1 MANKNYGIGNTYPST
16 LVRRA
21 IVQIPIS
28 KEYFLS
34 LIDGA
39 NLHSFWG
46 HGNTIQAAKAFIG
59 IDVTPKEERPAIVLN
74 ADNLPTLFGILL
86 DGVFVIS
93 PTYAKGYRP
102 AEGKVASPEEIID
115 WHILYVVPV

>member
-21 IVQIPIS
+21 TVQIPIS
-28 KEYFLS
+28 KEYFLT
-34 LIDGA
+34 LAEGA
-39 NLHSFWG
+39 TLHSFWG
-46 HGNTIQAAKAFIG
+46 HSNTIQAAKAFMG
-59 IDVTPKEERPAIVLN
+59 IDVTPIIERPAIVLN
-74 ADNLPTLFGILL
+74 ADNLPTLFGVLL

-102 AEGKVASPEEIID
+102 AEGKVASPEEIVD
-115 WHILYVVPV
+115 WQILLVLPV